1 MKKWAL
7 IYQKVCQGRR
17 INMSQYKF
25 TSVEEMPPLAFS
37 LESTQKIPTG
47 SWRAVR
53 PIYKNKTS
61 PCEAGCPAGENIP
74 IYFDLV
80 RQKKYEE
87 AWQKILEDNPLPGV
101 TGRVCYHPCEGK
113 CNRAS
118 FDEAAAIHSIERFV
132 ADKNFHNKNLP
143 VEFTSSKSEKVAI
156 IGSGPAGLSCAYHL
170 ARKRYHVTIFEA
182 EHEPGGMLRYGIPS
196 YRLPRNILKKE
207 IGDITSLGVE
217 IRTDS
222 RIGSNVPWSELEKF
236 DAVLVAVGALR
247 SKALEVGGEDLKGVL
262 SGVDFLHQLNSGVT
276 PKVGRKVMVI
286 GGGNTAIDA
295 ARSAVRLGKRAT
307 ILYRRTR
314 AEMPAVPEE
323 VEEAEKEG
331 VKFEFLVAPV
341 RIIGS
346 RGIVSGIELQ
356 RMELGE
362 PDSSGRRKP
371 VPVKGSE
378 FTVNA
383 DTVIT
388 AVGEEPDLSFLP
400 YSFLKKGVRIFVDEQ
415 HSTGVPGIFAGGDAA
430 TNPNGTVVDAIRSG
444 KDAASSIDAFLGWK
458 SNSNGMNQ
466 EIVKFHDLNTFY
478 FPQRKR
484 VPVPRITV
492 EKSKSSFSEVNKTLS
507 EEKALEE
514 ADRCFNCGICMHCD
528 VCVVFC
534 PDVAIHKDD
543 SGEYFIDYDHC
554 KGCGICVNE
563 CPRGAMELVPE
574 ASRFVE
580 EDNPFVT
587 EEENR

>member
-1 MKKWAL
+1 
-7 IYQKVCQGRR
+7 
-17 INMSQYKF
+17 MSQYKF
-25 TSVEEMPPLAFS
+25 TTVEEMPPLAFS
-37 LESTQKIPTG
+37 LESTEKISTG

-53 PIYKNKTS
+53 PVYKNKTS
-61 PCEAGCPAGENIP
+61 PCEAGCPAGEKIP

-118 FDEAAAIHSIERFV
+118 YDEAAAIHSIERFI
-132 ADKNFHNKNLP
+132 ADKNLHNKNLP
-143 VEFTSSKSEKVAI
+143 IEFTSSKSEKVAI

-182 EHEPGGMLRYGIPS
+182 EHESGGMLRYGIPS

-207 IGDITSLGVE
+207 IGDIVGLGVE

-222 RIGSNVPWSELEKF
+222 RIGGNVSWSELEKF
-236 DAVLVAVGALR
+236 DAVFVAVGATQ
-247 SKALEVGGEDLKGVL
+247 SKAMEVEGEDLKGVL
-262 SGVDFLHQLNSGVT
+262 SGVEFLYELNTGMT
-276 PKVGRKVMVI
+276 PQIGRKVMVI

-295 ARSAVRLGKRAT
+295 ARSALRLGKKAT

-323 VEEAEKEG
+323 IEEAEKEG
-331 VKFEFLVAPV
+331 IKFEFLVAPV
-341 RIIGS
+341 KIVGS
-346 RGIVSGIELQ
+346 RGKVSGIELQ

-362 PDSSGRRKP
+362 PDSSGRRRP
-371 VPVKGSE
+371 VPIKGSE
-378 FTVNA
+378 FIMQA

-388 AVGEEPDLSFLP
+388 AVGEESDLSFLP
-400 YSFLKKGVRIFVDEQ
+400 YSFLKKAIRILVDNE

-430 TNPNGTVVDAIRSG
+430 TNANGTVVNAIRSG
-444 KDAASSIDAFLGWK
+444 KDAAVSIDEFLGWK
-458 SNSNGMNQ
+458 SNSNGASH

-478 FPQRKR
+478 FPHQNR
-484 VPVPRITV
+484 VTVPRITV
-492 EKSKSSFSEVNKTLS
+492 EKSKASFTEVNKTLN

-514 ADRCFNCGICMHCD
+514 ADRCFNCGTCMHCD
-528 VCVVFC
+528 VCLTFC
-534 PDVAIHKDD
+534 PDIAIHKDD
-543 SGEYFIDYDHC
+543 SGEYSIDYDHC

-563 CPRGAMELVPE
+563 CPREAMELVPE
-574 ASRFVE
+574 GSRFVDE
-580 EDNPFVT
+580 VDSTVT
-587 EEENR
+587 EGNVR

>member
-1 MKKWAL
+1 
-7 IYQKVCQGRR
+7 
-17 INMSQYKF
+17 MSQYKF

-262 SGVDFLHQLNSGVT
+262 SGVDFLHQLNTGVT
-276 PKVGRKVMVI
+276 PKVGRRVMII

-295 ARSAVRLGKRAT
+295 ARSALRLGKRAA

-388 AVGEEPDLSFLP
+388 AIGEEPDLSFLP
-400 YSFLKKGVRIFVDEQ
+400 YSFLKKGVRILVDEQ

-444 KDAASSIDAFLGWK
+444 KDAASSIDEFLGWK
-458 SNSNGMNQ
+458 SNSNGMSQ